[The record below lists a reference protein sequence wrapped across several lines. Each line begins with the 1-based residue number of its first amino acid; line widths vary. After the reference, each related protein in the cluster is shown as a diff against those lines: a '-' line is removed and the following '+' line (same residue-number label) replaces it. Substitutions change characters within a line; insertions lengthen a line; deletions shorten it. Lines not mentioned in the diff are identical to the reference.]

1 MTIRM
6 NVAAL
11 TIAMIALAGCSKTA
25 SISTNDQQSGAVVI
39 STSAQMMTITDSTGA
54 PVAGAKVMI
63 GVRENVPFPGNVLTT
78 DAQGQVAMPA
88 EWTDAQPVT
97 IDAPGFVRATYFET
111 MPQTATLAVNRLV
124 IPQRLELKGEAQ
136 AFSNVSKDKFMDVAL
151 LFPALPRSAV
161 NTLSV
166 GALISPEI
174 DTISVMGQ
182 KMEIP
187 SNVAIP
193 KQTEDYILPIT
204 IEKDSYRMY
213 LPTPGT
219 WKIAAVH
226 ARFPFKKTV
235 DALRGGQSFFDI
247 INTFEF
253 IEGSITDMAI
263 NKSTQSTNIR
273 VNSAAFAKSI
283 PFAAPRY
290 EQGFNMLALALSES
304 NGLFYVTDVK
314 NMAPQT
320 KQMLSAPKMAGNALV
335 VAALRRADAPT
346 DGAGVEE
353 LSAVTLAANQS
364 VAFDF
369 LPVVKAP
376 AFAGTSLTLEAPRS
390 VGSVDP
396 VMTYAILNKIE
407 KVGQGQMKLE
417 QKTAQW
423 ELYAPSWATRLD
435 LPEMPK
441 LPSKQGEKFRWEV
454 TFGGHFA
461 GQGGTMSAGPATL
474 GRLSHITRS
483 ALDL

>member
-1 MTIRM
+1 MTIRL
-6 NVAAL
+6 NIAAIA
-11 TIAMIALAGCSKTA
+11 IAMTALVGCSQNQN
-25 SISTNDQQSGAVVI
+25 SITNDGLSALSP
-39 STSAQMMTITDSTGA
+39 STSQSLIITDATGA
-54 PVAGAKVMI
+54 PIAGARVMI
-63 GVRENVPFPGNVLTT
+63 GMKENVPFVGNVLTT
-78 DAQGQVAMPA
+78 DAQGMIALPA

-97 IDAPGFVRATYFET
+97 IDAQGYVRATYFAT
-111 MPQTATLAVNRLV
+111 MPQTANLVANRA
-124 IPQRLELKGEAQ
+124 IAPQRLELKGTAKS
-136 AFSNVSKDKFMDVAL
+136 FSNVSKDKMMDVAL

-204 IEKDSYRMY
+204 IEKDEYRMY
-213 LPTPGT
+213 LPTPGN

-235 DALRGGQSFFDI
+235 DAMRGGKSFFDI

-253 IEGSITDMAI
+253 IEGSINDMAI
-263 NKSTQSTNIR
+263 NKTTQSSDIS
-273 VNSAAFAKSI
+273 VNSSSFSKAI

-290 EQGFNMLALALSES
+290 DAGFNMLALALSES
-304 NGLFYVTDVK
+304 GGLFYVTDVK
-314 NMAPQT
+314 NLAPQA
-320 KQMLSAPKMAGNALV
+320 KEMLSAPKMTAGQGLI
-335 VAALRRADAPT
+335 VAALRRQDAPT
-346 DGAGVEE
+346 EGAGVEE

-376 AFAGTSLTLEAPRS
+376 AVAGTTLNFDVPRS
-390 VGSVDP
+390 VATVDA

-407 KVGQGQMKLE
+407 KVGAGQMKLE
-417 QKTAQW
+417 QKTARW
-423 ELYAPSWATRLD
+423 ELFAPAWAPRMD
-435 LPEMPK
+435 LPE
-441 LPSKQGEKFRWEV
+441 LPALPAKAGDKFRWEV
-454 TFGGHFA
+454 TFGGQFT
-461 GQGGTMSAGPATL
+461 GQPTMSAGPATL

>member
-1 MTIRM
+1 MTIRF
-6 NVAAL
+6 NFAVLAL
-11 TIAMIALAGCSKTA
+11 AMIAIAGCSQAPNDISLNA
-25 SISTNDQQSGAVVI
+25 SNVTITNVS
-39 STSAQMMTITDSTGA
+39 QMLTITDSSGA
-54 PVAGAKVMI
+54 PVAGATVMI
-63 GVRENVPFPGNVLTT
+63 GSRENVPFPGNVLTT
-78 DAQGQVAMPA
+78 DAQGMIAMPA
-88 EWTDAQPVT
+88 GWTDAQPVT
-97 IDAPGFVRATYFET
+97 IQATGFVRATYFA
-111 MPQTATLAVNRLV
+111 MNPTAANLTVNRV
-124 IPQRLELKGEAQ
+124 IAPQRLELKGEAKQ
-136 AFSNVSKDKFMDVAL
+136 FSNVSKDKMMDVAL
-151 LFPALPRSAV
+151 LFPALPRTAV

-187 SNVAIP
+187 SNVSIP
-193 KQTEDYILPIT
+193 KQTEDYVIPIT

-235 DALRGGQSFFDI
+235 DAMRGGKSFFDI

-253 IEGSITDMAI
+253 IEGSLNDMSI
-263 NKSTQSTNIR
+263 NKSTQMSDIS
-273 VNSAAFAKSI
+273 VNSTAFSKSI
-283 PFAAPRY
+283 PFTAPRY
-290 EQGFNMLALALSES
+290 ETGFNMLALSLSES

-320 KQMLSAPKMAGNALV
+320 KEMLSAPKMAGNALV
-335 VAALRRADAPT
+335 VAALRRTDAPT
-346 DGAGVEE
+346 EGAGVEE

-364 VAFDF
+364 IAFDF

-376 AFAGTSLTLEAPRS
+376 AFTGTTLNFDVPAT
-390 VGSVDP
+390 VASVDP
-396 VMTYAILNKIE
+396 IMTYAILNKVE

-423 ELYAPSWATRLD
+423 ELFAPAWAGQLA

-461 GQGGTMSAGPATL
+461 GQSPTMQASPATL
-474 GRLSHITRS
+474 GRLSHITRA